1 VKSYRWLIFIIITC
15 GLISFSCE
23 HKIEISDD
31 QKTSLAS
38 GPNNQAVNKDA
49 YSKIYYVADDLGSD
63 KSGDGSQQKPWASI
77 NHALSKITDASEDN
91 VHALFVTEGD
101 YSKATMQM
109 KEFVD
114 IYGGFSEKDW
124 SRDISKFLSSLNGDN
139 KRLVVEGA
147 DNARLDGFLIREGVV
162 RDRGAGLRC
171 VGVSPHISNNIFF
184 LNKTLKPIPWN
195 PKFIH
200 EMANDGGAIYC
211 ANGASPLIEHNIFV
225 ENKTENGRGAG
236 IALNNQC
243 NTRIIGNVFYNNI
256 AGLDDPMRSSDGG
269 AISAFDWCNVHIEN
283 NIILENRADSNN
295 DGGGIFL
302 ALWTSATVKNNIV
315 VANWSGDDAAGLFVG
330 GQEHRYDSPLDPLPS
345 NDKFY
350 VSISNNVFIGNDHPS
365 KNSGAMRFTMESR
378 GEFNNN
384 IVANTNGIYFQ
395 RSEVDISNNVILD
408 NFLFIETKVGLLPGK
423 ISNNI
428 LWGDVRI
435 LTDVPVTNCNIRDGY
450 PGEDNVSEIPQF
462 INDRLILHGDA
473 VSYGR
478 KIYYTTVYMFSAGLT
493 AGALKGRVV
502 RAGQKWGVVR
512 SNDKN
517 TLTVWGD
524 LSGEIQ
530 FTVLPTY
537 RQAKM

>member
-1 VKSYRWLIFIIITC
+1 VKKCRWIIFIVLAC
-15 GLISFSCE
+15 GLIGFSCE
-23 HKIEISDD
+23 DKSIESEREMD
-31 QKTSLAS
+31 SVVS
-38 GPNNQAVNKDA
+38 GPQTEEINKEV
-49 YSKIYYVADDLGSD
+49 YSKIYYVADNLGSD
-63 KSGDGSQQKPWASI
+63 ENGDGTEQKPWKSI
-77 NHALSKITDASEDN
+77 NYALIQITDASVENRDG
-91 VHALFVTEGD
+91 LFVSEGD
-101 YSKATMQM
+101 YSKATIQM

-114 IYGGFSEKDW
+114 IYGGFAEKDW
-124 SRDISKFLSSLNGDN
+124 SRDIFMFQSSLSGDN
-139 KRLVVEGA
+139 ERLVLEGA
-147 DNARLDGFLIREGVV
+147 DNARLDGFLIREGGI

-171 VGVSPHISNNIFF
+171 IGVSPHISNNIFF
-184 LNKTLKPIPWN
+184 KNKTLKPKQWN

-243 NTRIIGNVFYNNI
+243 NARIIGNVFYKNI
-256 AGLDDPMRSSDGG
+256 SGLDDPMRSSDGG

-283 NIILENRADSNN
+283 NVILKNRADSNN

-302 ALWTSATVKNNIV
+302 ALWTSATVKNNVI

-330 GQEHRYDSPLDPLPS
+330 GQEHRYDSPLDPLPPK
-345 NDKFY
+345 DKFY

-378 GEFNNN
+378 GEFKNNV
-384 IVANTNGIYFQ
+384 VANTNGIYFQ
-395 RSEVDISNNVILD
+395 RSEVDITNNVILD
-408 NFLFIETKVGLLPGK
+408 NFLFIETKEGLLPGK

-428 LWGDVRI
+428 LWGDVSI
-435 LTDVPVTNCNIRDGY
+435 LTDVPVANCNIRDGY
-450 PGEDNVSEIPQF
+450 PGENNDSETPRF
-462 INDRLILHGDA
+462 KNDRLILYGDA

-478 KIYYTTVYMFSAGLT
+478 KIYYTIVYIFNAGLT
-493 AGALKGRVV
+493 PGSLKGRVV

-512 SNDKN
+512 SNDEN

-537 RQAKM
+537 HRAKM